1 LGQATITGHTVA
13 NDQGSTV
20 TVSADTV
27 GAAAVLTVTGRLDA
41 STYLLLRDTIIKAA
55 LDEPEAV
62 IVDISG
68 LEICTESA
76 LAVFTSARWQVS
88 RWPEVPIVLVSDH
101 YAIRRAIVRNGVSR
115 YVPVHAT
122 VPAALAEPGRTP
134 SRRRAH
140 LNLLAEPASLMRS
153 RDAVTEWLT
162 AWSQADLIPV
172 AKVIVTALVENV
184 LAHTDSAPS
193 VRLETDGSTVTV
205 AVEDFSRATP
215 SVPETP
221 SGRAP
226 PSGLRI
232 VAALC
237 RTWGNSPTPSGKT
250 VWAIVGPEN
259 RL

>member
-1 LGQATITGHTVA
+1 MT
-13 NDQGSTV
+13 NDQRSTV

-27 GAAAVLTVTGRLDA
+27 GAVTVLTVTGMLDA

-88 RWPEVPIVLVSDH
+88 RWPEVPIVLVSEND
-101 YAIRRAIVRNGVSR
+101 AVRRAIVRNGVAR

-122 VPAALAEPGRTP
+122 VSAALGEPGCTP
-134 SRRRAH
+134 SRRRARM
-140 LNLLAEPASLMRS
+140 NLLAEPASLKRS
-153 RDAVTEWLT
+153 RDLVAEQLT
-162 AWSQADLIPV
+162 AWSQDNLIPV

-184 LAHTDSAPS
+184 LTHTDSAPS
-193 VRLETDGSTVTV
+193 VRVETNGVTVTV
-205 AVEDFSRATP
+205 AVEDSSRAPP
-215 SVPETP
+215 SVSEAR
-221 SGRAP
+221 SGRTP

-232 VAALC
+232 VGALC

>member
-1 LGQATITGHTVA
+1 
-13 NDQGSTV
+13 
-20 TVSADTV
+20 V
-27 GAAAVLTVTGRLDA
+27 GAVPVLTVTGRLDA
-41 STYLLLRDTIIKAA
+41 STYLLLRDSIVKAA

-68 LEICTESA
+68 LEICAESA

-88 RWPEVPIVLVSDH
+88 RWPEVPIVLVSEHD
-101 YAIRRAIVRNGVSR
+101 AIRRAIARNGVDR

-122 VPAALAEPGRTP
+122 VSAALAEPRRTP
-134 SRRRAH
+134 SRRRARV
-140 LNLLAEPASLMRS
+140 NLPAEPISLRRS
-153 RDAVTEWLT
+153 RDLVTERLT
-162 AWSQADLIPV
+162 AWSHDDLIPV

-193 VRLETDGSTVTV
+193 VRVESNGVTVTV
-205 AVEDFSRATP
+205 AVEDTSRAPP
-215 SVPETP
+215 SMSEPRY
-221 SGRAP
+221 GRAP

-237 RTWGNSPTPSGKT
+237 RTWGNSPTPAGKT

-259 RL
+259 KL